1 MMESTKVR
9 SRDRAC
15 AKRSMARSF
24 VAFGAG
30 GHVAAPRVFPLS
42 LEQLRASICLAV
54 GRTVDAVVRHP
65 LLLVRNWLDP
75 WILWAGSNYFVP
87 TMGCRCVRGAA
98 RSVSFAIYC
107 ATPDCMANLMRHGQ
121 TRVDLGDSSM
131 LVAR

>member
-42 LEQLRASICLAV
+42 LEQRRAARRFAIR
-54 GRTVDAVVRHP
+54 RTVDAVVRHP

-75 WILWAGSNYFVP
+75 LVGAIIFVP
-87 TMGCRCVRGAA
+87 QWGCRCVRGAA
-98 RSVSFAIYC
+98 RSVSFAIDC
-107 ATPDCMANLMRHGQ
+107 PTPDCMAKLMRHG
-121 TRVDLGDSSM
+121 RLASIWVI
-131 LVAR
+131 LVC